1 MSMDS
6 SPTILSKEIF
16 EKKYLKKML
25 ILPFEKILQ
34 PLKNPLFAEL
44 FFQFEPTVAWGVWRL
59 TNQMIALD
67 VFSSYYKYTYLDA

>member
-44 FFQFEPTVAWGVWRL
+44 FFQFEPTVAWGGLAINESNDCVRCFFFIL
-59 TNQMIALD
+59 
-67 VFSSYYKYTYLDA
+67 